1 MKKLALVG
9 AAALGLA
16 LPAVA
21 SAHQAS
27 VACVDGEYVVTADYR
42 HLNPTNTFTDTT
54 VTVRWSDGYRLVLT
68 LPRPC
73 ELPPPPPPVTPPTP
87 TPPPVPPVPE
97 VTPPEPPKPPTC
109 AELKARYPKAG
120 KARLKQWGCPADP
133 RKAKT
138 TVERKRI
145 TVKTVPC
152 YRSPNGRAYRYDR
165 IVVRWYTDGE
175 LTATR
180 FSKYIRV
187 NGNRCSLAVTG

>member
-9 AAALGLA
+9 TAALGLA
-16 LPAVA
+16 LPSVA

-27 VACVDGEYVVTADYR
+27 VACVDGDYVVTADYR

-54 VTVRWSDGYRLVLT
+54 VTVRWSDGYRVVLT

-120 KARLKQWGCPADP
+120 KARLKQWGCPTP
-133 RKAKT
+133 P
-138 TVERKRI
+138 V
-145 TVKTVPC
+145 
-152 YRSPNGRAYRYDR
+152 R
-165 IVVRWYTDGE
+165 IVPP
-175 LTATR
+175 
-180 FSKYIRV
+180 KKKPKPRV
-187 NGNRCSLAVTG
+187 ITCSFVLSHYNGSARKSMIDRYNLPVTCGRPYNPPVAG